1 MSERPI
7 VALIYDFDKTLC
19 TKDMQEYAFI
29 PSLGMD
35 ARTFWKEV
43 NDFASERQMDPILA
57 YMFMMTKMARGKVL
71 LTREVL
77 RNQGRTVE
85 FMPGIPEWFPKI
97 RQFGDETGVTIE
109 HYIVSSGLTQIILGT
124 GISKEF
130 AGIYASEFLYDDTG
144 IPIWPALALNYTSKT
159 QFIFRINKGIR
170 DITEANALN
179 RFTPQNKRRIPYRNM
194 IYIGDGLTDVPC
206 MKLVKLNGGRSIGVY
221 QGDDDYQVRDLIRHD
236 RVNYITRADY
246 SFEKE
251 LASIVRKLIVNI
263 KLETELLDITTS
275 HHNLAQ
281 ASAEGESSL

>member
-35 ARTFWKEV
+35 SVTFWKEV
-43 NDFASERQMDPILA
+43 NDFASKNQMDPILA

-71 LTREVL
+71 LTKNVL
-77 RNQGRTVE
+77 REQGKTVE
-85 FMPGIPEWFPKI
+85 LLPGIPGWFSKI
-97 RQFGDETGVTIE
+97 RAFGEETGVRIE

-124 GISKEF
+124 GLAEEF
-130 AGIYASEFLYDDTG
+130 SGIYASEFLYDENG
-144 IPIWPALALNYTSKT
+144 VPIWPGLALNYTSKT

-170 DITEANALN
+170 DITEAKALN
-179 RFTPQNKRRIPYRNM
+179 SFTPQSERRIPYRNM

-221 QGDDDYQVRDLIRHD
+221 QGDDDSQVCDLIRHD

-246 SFEKE
+246 RFDQE
-251 LASIVRKLIVNI
+251 LASIVKKLIVSI
-263 KLETELLDITTS
+263 KKEEELEDIAKLHQS
-275 HHNLAQ
+275 KAL
-281 ASAEGESSL
+281 

>member
-35 ARTFWKEV
+35 SVTFWKEV
-43 NDFASERQMDPILA
+43 NDFASKNQMDPILA

-71 LTREVL
+71 LTKNVL
-77 RNQGRTVE
+77 REQGKTVE
-85 FMPGIPEWFPKI
+85 LLPGIPEWFSKI
-97 RQFGDETGVTIE
+97 REFGETEGVRIE

-124 GISKEF
+124 GLADEF
-130 AGIYASEFLYDDTG
+130 SGIYASEFLYDENG
-144 IPIWPALALNYTSKT
+144 VPIWPGLALNYTSKT

-170 DITEANALN
+170 DITEAKALN
-179 RFTPQNKRRIPYRNM
+179 SFTPQSERRIPYRNM

-221 QGDDDYQVRDLIRHD
+221 QGDDDSQVCDLIRHD

-246 SFEKE
+246 RFDQE
-251 LASIVRKLIVNI
+251 LASIVKKLIVSI
-263 KLETELLDITTS
+263 KKEEELEDITKLHQS
-275 HHNLAQ
+275 KAL
-281 ASAEGESSL
+281 

>member
-35 ARTFWKEV
+35 SITFWKEV
-43 NDFASERQMDPILA
+43 NDFASKNQMDPILA

-71 LTREVL
+71 LTKNVL
-77 RNQGRTVE
+77 REQGKTVE
-85 FMPGIPEWFPKI
+85 LLPGIPEWFSKI
-97 RQFGDETGVTIE
+97 REFGETEGVRIE

-124 GISKEF
+124 GLADEF
-130 AGIYASEFLYDDTG
+130 SGIYASEFLYDENG
-144 IPIWPALALNYTSKT
+144 VPIWPGLALNYTSKT

-170 DITEANALN
+170 DITEAKALN
-179 RFTPQNKRRIPYRNM
+179 SFTPQSERRIPYRNM

-221 QGDDDYQVRDLIRHD
+221 QGDDDSQVCDLIRHD

-246 SFEKE
+246 RFDQE
-251 LASIVRKLIVNI
+251 LASIVKKLIVSI
-263 KLETELLDITTS
+263 KKEEELEDITKLHQS
-275 HHNLAQ
+275 KAL
-281 ASAEGESSL
+281 

>member
-35 ARTFWKEV
+35 SVTFWKEV
-43 NDFASERQMDPILA
+43 NDFASKNQMDPILA

-71 LTREVL
+71 LTKNVL
-77 RNQGRTVE
+77 KEQGKTVE
-85 FMPGIPEWFPKI
+85 LLPGIPEWFSKI
-97 RQFGDETGVTIE
+97 REFGETEGVAIE

-124 GISKEF
+124 GLAEEF
-130 AGIYASEFLYDDTG
+130 SGIYASEFLYDENG
-144 IPIWPALALNYTSKT
+144 VPIWPALALNYTSKT

-170 DITEANALN
+170 DITEAKALN
-179 RFTPQNKRRIPYRNM
+179 SFTPQSERRIPYRNM

-221 QGDDDYQVRDLIRHD
+221 QGDDDSQVCDLIRHD

-246 SFEKE
+246 RFDQE
-251 LASIVRKLIVNI
+251 LASIVKKLIVSI
-263 KLETELLDITTS
+263 KKEE
-275 HHNLAQ
+275 
-281 ASAEGESSL
+281 

>member
-35 ARTFWKEV
+35 SVTFWKEV
-43 NDFASERQMDPILA
+43 NDFASKNQMDPILA

-71 LTREVL
+71 LTKNVL
-77 RNQGRTVE
+77 REQGKTVE
-85 FMPGIPEWFPKI
+85 LLPGIPEWFSKI
-97 RQFGDETGVTIE
+97 REFGETEGVAIE

-124 GISKEF
+124 GLAEEF
-130 AGIYASEFLYDDTG
+130 SGIYASEFLYDENG
-144 IPIWPALALNYTSKT
+144 VPIWPALALNYTSKT

-170 DITEANALN
+170 DITEAKALN
-179 RFTPQNKRRIPYRNM
+179 SFTPQSERRIPYRNM

-221 QGDDDYQVRDLIRHD
+221 QGDDDSQVCDLIRHD

-246 SFEKE
+246 RFDQE
-251 LASIVRKLIVNI
+251 LASIVKKLIVSI
-263 KLETELLDITTS
+263 KKEEELEDITKLHQS
-275 HHNLAQ
+275 KAL
-281 ASAEGESSL
+281 

>member
-35 ARTFWKEV
+35 SVTFWKEV
-43 NDFASERQMDPILA
+43 NDFASKNQMDPILA

-71 LTREVL
+71 LTKNVL
-77 RNQGRTVE
+77 KEQGKTVE
-85 FMPGIPEWFPKI
+85 LLPGIPEWFSKI
-97 RQFGDETGVTIE
+97 REFGETEGVRIE

-124 GISKEF
+124 GLAEEF
-130 AGIYASEFLYDDTG
+130 SGIYASEFLYDENG
-144 IPIWPALALNYTSKT
+144 VPIWPALALNYTSKT

-170 DITEANALN
+170 DITEAKALN
-179 RFTPQNKRRIPYRNM
+179 SFTPQSERRIPYRNM

-221 QGDDDYQVRDLIRHD
+221 QGDNDSQVCDLIRHD

-246 SFEKE
+246 RFDQE
-251 LASIVRKLIVNI
+251 LASIVKKLIVSI
-263 KLETELLDITTS
+263 KKEEELEDITKLHQS
-275 HHNLAQ
+275 KAL
-281 ASAEGESSL
+281 

>member
-35 ARTFWKEV
+35 SVTFWKEV
-43 NDFASERQMDPILA
+43 NDFASKNQMDPILA

-71 LTREVL
+71 LTKNVL
-77 RNQGRTVE
+77 KEQGKTVE
-85 FMPGIPEWFPKI
+85 LLPGIPEWFSKI
-97 RQFGDETGVTIE
+97 REFGETEGVAIE

-124 GISKEF
+124 GLAEEF
-130 AGIYASEFLYDDTG
+130 SGIYASEFLYDENG
-144 IPIWPALALNYTSKT
+144 VPIWPALALNYTSKT

-170 DITEANALN
+170 DITEAKALN
-179 RFTPQNKRRIPYRNM
+179 SFTPQSERRIPYRNM

-221 QGDDDYQVRDLIRHD
+221 QGDNDSQVCDLIRHD

-246 SFEKE
+246 RFDQE
-251 LASIVRKLIVNI
+251 LASIVKKLIVSI
-263 KLETELLDITTS
+263 KKEEELEDITKLHQS
-275 HHNLAQ
+275 KAL
-281 ASAEGESSL
+281 

>member
-35 ARTFWKEV
+35 SVTFWKEV
-43 NDFASERQMDPILA
+43 NDFASKNQMDPILA

-71 LTREVL
+71 LTKNVL
-77 RNQGRTVE
+77 REQGKTVE
-85 FMPGIPEWFPKI
+85 LLPGIPEWFSKI
-97 RQFGDETGVTIE
+97 REFGETEGVAIE

-124 GISKEF
+124 GLAEEF
-130 AGIYASEFLYDDTG
+130 SGIYASEFLYDENG
-144 IPIWPALALNYTSKT
+144 VPIWPALALNYTSKT

-170 DITEANALN
+170 DITEAKALN
-179 RFTPQNKRRIPYRNM
+179 SFTPQSERRIPYRNM

-221 QGDDDYQVRDLIRHD
+221 QGDNDSQVCDLIRHD

-246 SFEKE
+246 RFDQE
-251 LASIVRKLIVNI
+251 LASIVKKLIVSI
-263 KLETELLDITTS
+263 KKEEELEDITKLHQS
-275 HHNLAQ
+275 KAL
-281 ASAEGESSL
+281 

>member
-35 ARTFWKEV
+35 SVTFWKEV
-43 NDFASERQMDPILA
+43 NDFASKNQMDPILA
-57 YMFMMTKMARGKVL
+57 YMYMMTKMARGKVL
-71 LTREVL
+71 LTKNVL
-77 RNQGRTVE
+77 REQGRNVE
-85 FMPGIPEWFPKI
+85 LLPGIPEWFSKI
-97 RQFGDETGVTIE
+97 REFGETEGVRIE

-124 GISKEF
+124 GLADEF
-130 AGIYASEFLYDDTG
+130 SGIYASEFLYDENG
-144 IPIWPALALNYTSKT
+144 VPIWPGLALNYTSKT

-170 DITEANALN
+170 DITEAKALN
-179 RFTPQNKRRIPYRNM
+179 SFTPQTERRIPYRNM

-221 QGDDDYQVRDLIRHD
+221 QGDDDSQVCDLIRHD

-246 SFEKE
+246 RFDQE
-251 LASIVRKLIVNI
+251 LASIVKKLIVSI
-263 KLETELLDITTS
+263 KKEEELEDITKLHQS
-275 HHNLAQ
+275 KAL
-281 ASAEGESSL
+281 

>member
-35 ARTFWKEV
+35 SVTFWKEV
-43 NDFASERQMDPILA
+43 NDFASKNQMDPILA

-71 LTREVL
+71 LTKNVL
-77 RNQGRTVE
+77 KEQGKTVE
-85 FMPGIPEWFPKI
+85 LLPGIPEWFSKI
-97 RQFGDETGVTIE
+97 REFGETEGVAIE

-124 GISKEF
+124 GLAEEF
-130 AGIYASEFLYDDTG
+130 SGIYASEFLYDENG
-144 IPIWPALALNYTSKT
+144 VPIWPALALNYTSKT

-170 DITEANALN
+170 DITEAKALN
-179 RFTPQNKRRIPYRNM
+179 SFTPQSERRIPYRNM
-194 IYIGDGLTDVPC
+194 IYVGDGLTDVPC

-221 QGDDDYQVRDLIRHD
+221 QGDNDSQVCDLIRHD

-246 SFEKE
+246 RFDQE
-251 LASIVRKLIVNI
+251 LASIVKKLIVSI
-263 KLETELLDITTS
+263 KKEEELEDITKLHQS
-275 HHNLAQ
+275 KAL
-281 ASAEGESSL
+281 

>member
-35 ARTFWKEV
+35 SVTFWKEV
-43 NDFASERQMDPILA
+43 NDFASKNQMDPILA

-71 LTREVL
+71 LTKNVL
-77 RNQGRTVE
+77 REQGKTVE
-85 FMPGIPEWFPKI
+85 LLPGIPEWFSKI
-97 RQFGDETGVTIE
+97 REFGETEGVAIE

-124 GISKEF
+124 GLAEEF
-130 AGIYASEFLYDDTG
+130 SGIYASEFLYDENG
-144 IPIWPALALNYTSKT
+144 VPIWPALALNYTSKT

-170 DITEANALN
+170 DITEAKALN
-179 RFTPQNKRRIPYRNM
+179 SFTPQSERRIPYRNM

-221 QGDDDYQVRDLIRHD
+221 QGDNDSQVCDLIRHD

-246 SFEKE
+246 RFDHE
-251 LASIVRKLIVNI
+251 LASIVKKLIVSI
-263 KLETELLDITTS
+263 KKEEELEDITKLHQS
-275 HHNLAQ
+275 KAL
-281 ASAEGESSL
+281 

>member
-1 MSERPI
+1 MSEKPI

-35 ARTFWKEV
+35 SVTFWKEV
-43 NDFASERQMDPILA
+43 NDFASKNQMDPILA

-71 LTREVL
+71 LTKNVL
-77 RNQGRTVE
+77 KEQGKTVE
-85 FMPGIPEWFPKI
+85 LLPGIPEWFSKI
-97 RQFGDETGVTIE
+97 REFGETEGVAIE

-124 GISKEF
+124 GLAEEF
-130 AGIYASEFLYDDTG
+130 SGIYASEFLYDENG
-144 IPIWPALALNYTSKT
+144 VPIWPALALNYTSKT

-170 DITEANALN
+170 DITEAKALN
-179 RFTPQNKRRIPYRNM
+179 SFTPQSERRIPYRNM

-221 QGDDDYQVRDLIRHD
+221 QGDNDSQVCDLIRHD

-246 SFEKE
+246 RFDQE
-251 LASIVRKLIVNI
+251 LASIVKKLIVSI
-263 KLETELLDITTS
+263 KKEEELEDITKLHQS
-275 HHNLAQ
+275 KAL
-281 ASAEGESSL
+281 

>member
-35 ARTFWKEV
+35 SVTFWKEV
-43 NDFASERQMDPILA
+43 NDFASKNQMDPILA

-71 LTREVL
+71 LTKNVL
-77 RNQGRTVE
+77 KEQGKTVE
-85 FMPGIPEWFPKI
+85 LLPGIPEWFSKI
-97 RQFGDETGVTIE
+97 REFGETEGVRIE

-124 GISKEF
+124 GLAEEF
-130 AGIYASEFLYDDTG
+130 SGIYASEFLYDENG
-144 IPIWPALALNYTSKT
+144 VPIWPALALNYTSKT

-170 DITEANALN
+170 DITEAKALN
-179 RFTPQNKRRIPYRNM
+179 SFTPQSERRIPYRNM

-221 QGDDDYQVRDLIRHD
+221 QGDDDSQVCDLIRHD

-246 SFEKE
+246 RFDQE
-251 LASIVRKLIVNI
+251 LASIVKKLIVSI
-263 KLETELLDITTS
+263 KKEEELEDITKLHQS
-275 HHNLAQ
+275 KAL
-281 ASAEGESSL
+281 

>member
-35 ARTFWKEV
+35 SVTFWKEV
-43 NDFASERQMDPILA
+43 NDFASKNQMDPILA

-71 LTREVL
+71 LTKNVL
-77 RNQGRTVE
+77 KEQGKTVE
-85 FMPGIPEWFPKI
+85 LLPGIPEWFSKI
-97 RQFGDETGVTIE
+97 REFGETEGVAIE

-124 GISKEF
+124 GLAEEF
-130 AGIYASEFLYDDTG
+130 SGIYASEFLYDENG
-144 IPIWPALALNYTSKT
+144 VPIWPALALNYTSKT
-159 QFIFRINKGIR
+159 QFIFRINKGIK
-170 DITEANALN
+170 DITEAKALN
-179 RFTPQNKRRIPYRNM
+179 SFTPQSERRIPYRNM

-221 QGDDDYQVRDLIRHD
+221 QGDDDSQVCDLIRHD

-246 SFEKE
+246 RFDQE
-251 LASIVRKLIVNI
+251 LASIVKKLIVSI
-263 KLETELLDITTS
+263 KKEEELEDITKLHQS
-275 HHNLAQ
+275 KAL
-281 ASAEGESSL
+281 

>member
-35 ARTFWKEV
+35 SVTFCKEV
-43 NDFASERQMDPILA
+43 NDFASKNQMDPILA

-71 LTREVL
+71 LTKNVL
-77 RNQGRTVE
+77 REQGKTVE
-85 FMPGIPEWFPKI
+85 LLPGIPEWFSKI
-97 RQFGDETGVTIE
+97 REFGETEGVRIE

-124 GISKEF
+124 GLADEF
-130 AGIYASEFLYDDTG
+130 SGIYASEFLYDENG
-144 IPIWPALALNYTSKT
+144 VPIWPGLALNYTSKT

-170 DITEANALN
+170 DITEAKALN
-179 RFTPQNKRRIPYRNM
+179 SFTPQSERRIPYRNM

-221 QGDDDYQVRDLIRHD
+221 QGDDDSQVCDLIRHD

-246 SFEKE
+246 RFDQE
-251 LASIVRKLIVNI
+251 LASIVKKLIVSI
-263 KLETELLDITTS
+263 KKEEELEDITKLHQS
-275 HHNLAQ
+275 KAL
-281 ASAEGESSL
+281 

>member
-29 PSLGMD
+29 HSLGMD
-35 ARTFWKEV
+35 SVTFWKEV
-43 NDFASERQMDPILA
+43 NDFASKNQMDPILA

-71 LTREVL
+71 LTKNVL
-77 RNQGRTVE
+77 KEQGKTVE
-85 FMPGIPEWFPKI
+85 LLPGIPEWFSKI
-97 RQFGDETGVTIE
+97 REFGETEGVAIE

-124 GISKEF
+124 GLAEEF
-130 AGIYASEFLYDDTG
+130 SGIYASEFLYDENG
-144 IPIWPALALNYTSKT
+144 VPIWPALALNYTSKT

-170 DITEANALN
+170 DITEAKALN
-179 RFTPQNKRRIPYRNM
+179 SFTPQSERRIPYRNM

-221 QGDDDYQVRDLIRHD
+221 QGDDDSQVCDLIRHD

-246 SFEKE
+246 RFDQE
-251 LASIVRKLIVNI
+251 LASIVKKLIVSI
-263 KLETELLDITTS
+263 KKEEELEDITKLHQS
-275 HHNLAQ
+275 KAL
-281 ASAEGESSL
+281 